1 MGHSYL
7 ARKSSL
13 VLPSEMNSI
22 LSQPSLDL
30 QSKWQMGWDWGGS
43 RGERRLHSYDEKDE
57 KERVRRHFHAISLM
71 RTLSMLRLRPRKQR
85 NEM

>member
-1 MGHSYL
+1 
-7 ARKSSL
+7 
-13 VLPSEMNSI
+13 
-22 LSQPSLDL
+22 
-30 QSKWQMGWDWGGS
+30 MGWDWGGS